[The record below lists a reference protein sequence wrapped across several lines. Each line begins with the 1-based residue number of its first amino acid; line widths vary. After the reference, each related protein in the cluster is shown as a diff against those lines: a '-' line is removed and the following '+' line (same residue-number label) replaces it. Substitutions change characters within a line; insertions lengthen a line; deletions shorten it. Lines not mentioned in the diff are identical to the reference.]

1 MSSLLGTFK
10 QNNLQTTSKHSVMLH
25 TQPFLLE
32 PVTVMLCCKI
42 NNWPTRN
49 NAIRVDRGMASV
61 VVLFYVKHV
70 DSVSNTGCL
79 IYVFGV
85 VEQIWVLMDQSL
97 VTFEMYIIDLT
108 QKTENEGLLQIRSLQ
123 RLMQQQICHI
133 SQLLCSRL
141 KTLQLSTF

>member
-1 MSSLLGTFK
+1 
-10 QNNLQTTSKHSVMLH
+10 
-25 TQPFLLE
+25 
-32 PVTVMLCCKI
+32 
-42 NNWPTRN
+42 
-49 NAIRVDRGMASV
+49 MASV

-108 QKTENEGLLQIRSLQ
+108 QQTENQELLQIRSLQ
-123 RLMQQQICHI
+123 RLMRQQIYHI
-133 SQLLCSRL
+133 S
-141 KTLQLSTF
+141 

>member
-1 MSSLLGTFK
+1 
-10 QNNLQTTSKHSVMLH
+10 
-25 TQPFLLE
+25 
-32 PVTVMLCCKI
+32 
-42 NNWPTRN
+42 
-49 NAIRVDRGMASV
+49 MASV

-108 QKTENEGLLQIRSLQ
+108 QQTETRDFCRSEA
-123 RLMQQQICHI
+123 CK
-133 SQLLCSRL
+133 CSCNS
-141 KTLQLSTF
+141 KFATSVNFSVVD

>member
-1 MSSLLGTFK
+1 MR
-10 QNNLQTTSKHSVMLH
+10 
-25 TQPFLLE
+25 
-32 PVTVMLCCKI
+32 I
-42 NNWPTRN
+42 
-49 NAIRVDRGMASV
+49 DRGMASV

-108 QKTENEGLLQIRSLQ
+108 HQTENQGLVQIRSLQ
-123 RLMQQQICHI
+123 RLMQQPICHI